1 MIKSIAKIFG
11 FKTDASGGVG
21 VNMEYEHVLIGLEE
35 AKDSINQAYFTTLN
49 QITELKREMERAL
62 KNKEKDKAVN
72 IAVHIHN
79 QKKIAVT
86 YKTIANLVENAIFRI
101 REAKSVEPI
110 LRTLS
115 FVLPQLQGA
124 STAANEKLKLASA
137 SLARAIQGYRTL
149 ESNVEVG
156 IGSMHGIAEAESENS
171 GARYEGIARD
181 LLFEAS
187 RAAAEEVNKVVGD
200 LYLPEP
206 PEPRLE
212 DRVYMYLVENKGK
225 PVRVS
230 EIARQFNLSASDARR
245 ILGKLAREG
254 KVKLLQRDHA

>member
-11 FKTDASGGVG
+11 FRTDPSGSAGI
-21 VNMEYEHVLIGLEE
+21 NMEYEHVLIGLEE
-35 AKDSINQAYFTTLN
+35 AKDNINQAYFTTLN
-49 QITELKREMERAL
+49 QITDLKREMERAL
-62 KNKEKDKAVN
+62 RNKEKDNAVN

-86 YKTIANLVENAIFRI
+86 YKTIANLVENAIYRI

-110 LRTLS
+110 LKTLS
-115 FVLPQLQGA
+115 FILPQLQGA
-124 STAANEKLKLASA
+124 STTANEKLRLASA
-137 SLARAIQGYRTL
+137 SLARAIQGYHTL

-156 IGSMHGIAEAESENS
+156 IGSMHGIAETESKNS
-171 GARYEGIARD
+171 GARYDGIARD

-200 LYLPEP
+200 LYFPEP
-206 PEPRLE
+206 PESKLE
-212 DRVYMYLVENKGK
+212 DKVYMYLIENKGK

-230 EIARQFNLSASDARR
+230 DIARYFNISSDNTKKILS
-245 ILGKLAREG
+245 KLAKEG
-254 KVKLLQRDHA
+254 KVKFLQKEQA